1 MNISIRTKL
10 LILCIVLVLMI
21 TAGISATY
29 YVLTKQD
36 KQRESRQR
44 IRIAFD
50 IILNDFTKRINT
62 YTASVHRF
70 LNENITLL
78 WATYTYGLDDSEE
91 GTILFLFDHFN
102 EVSEE
107 LKQFGRVALAD
118 RVMLYGA
125 NKRLLAV
132 YQRLGDQE
140 TKGGYLV
147 SDEEGSR
154 YLPLDD
160 LSIQAEITFRR
171 NNLAINA
178 INKPFPET
186 PLPSGVRANY
196 EGEIPDDITT
206 NLFREGQQLG
216 IRIVAPIYRRED
228 KMGILV
234 GEVFYTQEMV
244 DEYASLSKTEINLFA
259 ENQLSIGTLHEQI
272 LLRVESLE
280 QAVLCQDI
288 LNSHQSIE
296 ISPVTLGKQDY
307 YQGQC
312 AFRNAQSTVG
322 AITVSLSQEI
332 EKREIGKMVQTV
344 FTISGIGIVI
354 CIGLVS
360 WIFVPKFTGPIIT
373 LTNAALRMAQGDI
386 QHAIDTSGTDEL
398 GTLARSFAYM
408 RDEIQRK
415 IEELQQLNAELDQRV
430 EDRTAEVVRQKYIL
444 DTFMETVPDRI
455 YFKDRE
461 GRITRANIAHSRRM
475 RLNNPSEEV
484 GKTDFDFFPEEDAWC
499 KYKQE
504 QEIIRTGTPLIGV
517 EEKREWDD
525 GKEEWSLVTKMPLRD
540 EHGEIIGTFG
550 ISRDITKLKQTEET
564 MKHAKEAAEAANRAK
579 SEFLANMNHEL
590 RTPLN
595 VILGLAQAMIRNPLI
610 PSEERENLDIVYR
623 SGEHLLTLINNVLAL
638 SKIEAGRMVLHEN
651 NVDLFRLLDDLEEM
665 FSLKAAQKRLSLT
678 FERADKVPK
687 YACTD
692 DTKLRQVLMNLLNN
706 AVKFTEEGGVVVRV
720 GIANCEFGIAN
731 LEDRKSEIR
740 NLNFEIEDTGPGI
753 ASEEME
759 ALFEA
764 FGQTKT
770 GRRAQEG
777 TGLGLTISQRFVHLM
792 KGEISVQSE
801 VGRSTTFAFTVPV
814 RMVSSTDIT
823 MFPLRRRVI
832 ALAPGQPRYRILIV
846 DDKSDNRRLLV
857 KLLTPFGFDVQEAA
871 DGQEALAV
879 WNTFQPHLI
888 WMDIRM
894 PVLDGYDATRQI
906 RNLEDRR
913 QKAESGKTEEHV
925 EVTKHQILN
934 TKHQTPIDNRHS
946 SIYTIIVA
954 LTASSS
960 EEERE
965 VVLSAGCDDFVRK
978 PFREAEIFEIMHKHL
993 GVQYVYEESQGGK
1006 AKSEEVKVEEV
1017 LTPRA
1022 LKALPTDIYTELQQ
1036 AANVTDP
1043 GKVNHLVVRIREHNP
1058 PLADALAELMKQF
1071 RFDILQAVFE
1081 EIRS

>member
-1 MNISIRTKL
+1 
-10 LILCIVLVLMI
+10 
-21 TAGISATY
+21 
-29 YVLTKQD
+29 
-36 KQRESRQR
+36 
-44 IRIAFD
+44 
-50 IILNDFTKRINT
+50 
-62 YTASVHRF
+62 
-70 LNENITLL
+70 
-78 WATYTYGLDDSEE
+78 
-91 GTILFLFDHFN
+91 
-102 EVSEE
+102 
-107 LKQFGRVALAD
+107 
-118 RVMLYGA
+118 
-125 NKRLLAV
+125 
-132 YQRLGDQE
+132 
-140 TKGGYLV
+140 
-147 SDEEGSR
+147 
-154 YLPLDD
+154 
-160 LSIQAEITFRR
+160 
-171 NNLAINA
+171 
-178 INKPFPET
+178 
-186 PLPSGVRANY
+186 
-196 EGEIPDDITT
+196 
-206 NLFREGQQLG
+206 
-216 IRIVAPIYRRED
+216 
-228 KMGILV
+228 
-234 GEVFYTQEMV
+234 
-244 DEYASLSKTEINLFA
+244 
-259 ENQLSIGTLHEQI
+259 LSIGTLREQI
-272 LLRVESLE
+272 LLEPEVLE

-288 LNSHQSIE
+288 LNSHQAIDVS
-296 ISPVTLGKQDY
+296 SLTWGKQDY

-322 AITVSLSQEI
+322 AITVSLSQAI

-386 QHAIDTSGTDEL
+386 QQAIDTSGTDEL

-408 RDEIQRK
+408 RDEIQGK

-461 GRITRANIAHSRRM
+461 GRITRANIAHSMRM

-484 GKTDFDFFPEEDAWC
+484 GKTDFDFFPEEDARR

-517 EEKREWDD
+517 EEKREWD

-550 ISRDITKLKQTEET
+550 ISRDITTLKQTEET

-623 SGEHLLTLINNVLAL
+623 SGEHLLALINNVLDL
-638 SKIEAGRMVLHEN
+638 SKIEAGRMILHEN

-678 FERADKVPK
+678 FERTEKVPK
-687 YACTD
+687 YVCTD

-706 AVKFTEEGGVVVRV
+706 AVKFTEDGGVVVRV
-720 GIANCEFGIAN
+720 RAKGKRQKAKGKEQTGQALSLLPLALCQ
-731 LEDRKSEIR
+731 LE
-740 NLNFEIEDTGPGI
+740 FEIEDTGPGI
-753 ASEEME
+753 APEEME

-770 GRRAQEG
+770 GRQAQEG

-792 KGEISVQSE
+792 KGQISVQSE
-801 VGRSTTFAFTVPV
+801 IGRGTTFAFTVPV
-814 RMVSSTDIT
+814 RTVSSTDVS
-823 MFPLRRRVI
+823 MFPSRRRVI
-832 ALAPGQPRYRILIV
+832 ALAPDQPRYRILIV

-857 KLLTPFGFDVQEAA
+857 KLLTPFGFDIQEAA

-879 WNTFQPHLI
+879 WNTFKPHLI

-906 RNLEDRR
+906 RNLEN
-913 QKAESGKTEEHV
+913 Q
-925 EVTKHQILN
+925 Q
-934 TKHQTPIDNRHS
+934 S
-946 SIYTIIVA
+946 SMYTIIVA

-978 PFREAEIFEIMHKHL
+978 PFREAEIFEIMHTHL
-993 GVQYVYEESQGGK
+993 GVQYVYEDSEGGK
-1006 AKSEEVKVEEV
+1006 AKSAEITVEEL

-1043 GKVNHLVVRIREHNP
+1043 GKVNYLLVRIREHNP
-1058 PLADALAELMKQF
+1058 PLADALTELMKQF

-1081 EIRS
+1081 EIQS